1 MPDGHRKGSL
11 STTMTTSSMQPAL
24 ALMPHMLKT
33 VRNGRAT
40 FCFGEA
46 VSQWAASESDDVGKV
61 DLYLLT

>member
-11 STTMTTSSMQPAL
+11 STSSMQPAL

-40 FCFGEA
+40 FRFGEA
-46 VSQWAASESDDVGKV
+46 VNQWAASESDDVGKV

>member
-1 MPDGHRKGSL
+1 
-11 STTMTTSSMQPAL
+11 MQPAL

-40 FCFGEA
+40 FRFGEA
-46 VSQWAASESDDVGKV
+46 VNQWAASESDDVGKV